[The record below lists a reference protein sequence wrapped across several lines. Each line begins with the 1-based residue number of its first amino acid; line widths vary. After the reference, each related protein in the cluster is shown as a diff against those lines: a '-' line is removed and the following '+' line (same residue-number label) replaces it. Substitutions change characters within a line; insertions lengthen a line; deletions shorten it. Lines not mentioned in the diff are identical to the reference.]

1 MKAVCRKQST
11 IFGIFF
17 GCLSLLLQRVHG
29 ESVRFEAEDGSLTNA
44 KVRDSA
50 EGYSGAGYVKF
61 NGEGAALEWT
71 FDALV
76 GGFYTILIRYSANN
90 DRPADFFMDG
100 RPSPSAA
107 FDFSSTGS
115 WSTWKTETIIMPL
128 SREIHTFKIVA
139 SNRQGPSIDWI
150 EVTPGGVPEAVVLR
164 PHNYLERGEF
174 VFSHSGNYQVGLTF
188 AGDLQLQDSF
198 SNTLWS
204 AGLSEGDQCFMQGD
218 GNMVIR
224 DANHE
229 ALFTTNTNKKG
240 AYFVITDTG
249 DAAIVLDGV
258 TLWKRGESLS
268 PTPPPTPDGNIFER
282 EDAVVLG
289 PNAFLER
296 NQFVKSPSGRYA
308 VGLTDAG
315 NLELQ
320 ETSSRTTLWSA
331 GSSGGYR
338 CFMQGDGNMVI
349 RGVKD
354 NALFATNTRAENGA
368 SFVISDTGGGGA
380 AIVSGGVTLWEA
392 ETTSTPHNN
401 PAPAPAPIVAPAP
414 TMAPTPTVAPAPA
427 PTVVP
432 TTAPAVAPAPTMAPT
447 PTVAPEPAPTVV
459 PTTAPTVA
467 PAPTMAPTPTVAPE
481 PAPTLAPTTAPTL
494 APASQPTSFDEAVVL
509 DSGESLGRNRFVSSP
524 SGAYR
529 VGLTS
534 SGHFVLQDSSSTTI
548 WSAGI
553 SGGRRC
559 FMQPDGNLIIRG
571 NDYSPLW
578 DTRTSQNDGARLIV
592 DDGGR
597 LGVVHGSTP
606 LWMTGLPR
614 GTYQTPAASE
624 DLQFPIRGAFYYPW
638 YPETWTVNGKPVK
651 FKPELGLYN
660 SGDPTVAEAH
670 IDALDYAYVDLSIAS
685 WWGPDTSLDKARI
698 TLLMD
703 ETIAMESRL
712 KWSVYHEDEFHE
724 DRSPQWIKED
734 LDYLKKWFAWHPA
747 WAHID
752 QRPVI
757 FVFNEGGCDVAD
769 RWMKASGGEWY
780 VVLKLFMGFT
790 DCQTQPD
797 R

>member
-1 MKAVCRKQST
+1 MKAVYRNQSI

-50 EGYSGAGYVKF
+50 GGYSGVGYIDF
-61 NGEGAALEWT
+61 NDEGAALEWT

-90 DRPADFFMDG
+90 SDRPADFFMDG
-100 RPSPSAA
+100 RPSPSGA
-107 FDFSSTGS
+107 FYFSSTGS
-115 WSTWKTETIIMPL
+115 WSTWQTETIIMPL

-150 EVTPGGVPEAVVLR
+150 QVTPGGVPEAVILK
-164 PHNYLERGEF
+164 PHNSLERGEF
-174 VFSHSGNYQVGLTF
+174 VLSPSGNYQVGLTF
-188 AGDLQLQDSF
+188 AGDLELQDSS

-204 AGLSEGDQCFMQGD
+204 AGLSGASQCFMQGD

-224 DANHE
+224 DANNNP
-229 ALFTTNTNKKG
+229 LFSTNTSNKKG

-249 DAAIVLDGV
+249 DAAIVLDGE
-258 TLWKRGESLS
+258 TLWKRGESVS
-268 PTPPPTPDGNIFER
+268 PAPPPTLEENLFER
-282 EDAVVLG
+282 ENAVVLG

-320 ETSSRTTLWSA
+320 ETSSSTTIWSA
-331 GSSGGYR
+331 GSYGGYR

-349 RGVKD
+349 RDVK
-354 NALFATNTRAENGA
+354 NKPLFATNTRAENGA

-380 AIVSGGVTLWEA
+380 AIVSGGVTFWEA
-392 ETTSTPHNN
+392 ETTSP
-401 PAPAPAPIVAPAP
+401 APAP
-414 TMAPTPTVAPAPA
+414 TMAPF
-427 PTVVP
+427 
-432 TTAPAVAPAPTMAPT
+432 
-447 PTVAPEPAPTVV
+447 
-459 PTTAPTVA
+459 
-467 PAPTMAPTPTVAPE
+467 
-481 PAPTLAPTTAPTL
+481 
-494 APASQPTSFDEAVVL
+494 SQPTSFDEALVL
-509 DSGESLGRNRFVSSP
+509 DSGKSLGRNRFVSSP

-534 SGHFVLQDSSSTTI
+534 SGHFVLQDSSFTTI

-559 FMQPDGNLIIRG
+559 FMQADGNLLIRG

-578 DTRTSQNDGARLIV
+578 DTRTSNNDGARLIV
-592 DDGGR
+592 HDGGR
-597 LGVVHGSTP
+597 ISVVHGSTP

-614 GTYQTPAASE
+614 GIYQTPAASE

-638 YPETWTVNGKPVK
+638 YPETWTVNGSPVK
-651 FKPELGLYN
+651 FKPELGLYS
-660 SGDPTVAEAH
+660 SGDPTVVEAH

-685 WWGPDTSLDKARI
+685 WWGPSTSLDKARI

-703 ETIAMESRL
+703 ETIAMESHL
-712 KWSVYHEDEFHE
+712 KWTVYHEDEFRE
-724 DRSPQWIKED
+724 DRSHQRIKED